1 MGEIPAAASA
11 IQISLVF
18 MQNPPLRF
26 LGARGGFWIEI
37 VCLLFVMIAGH
48 WGQFKLLFSTGL
60 LSDD

>member
-11 IQISLVF
+11 IPISLVF

-37 VCLLFVMIAGH
+37 VCLVWLQIA
-48 WGQFKLLFSTGL
+48 
-60 LSDD
+60 D